1 LTGKVFSS
9 TASRDRSY
17 SSPPRADHRAADKE
31 QPYQAGP
38 GAGNA
43 GILSFA
49 DVMGMDLKYLND
61 ENYQEKKEYQEN
73 FAATHADSLILRDKG
88 YYRVLTCGKATP
100 IP

>member
-1 LTGKVFSS
+1 ML
-9 TASRDRSY
+9 
-17 SSPPRADHRAADKE
+17 
-31 QPYQAGP
+31 
-38 GAGNA
+38 

-88 YYRVLTCGKATP
+88 YYGCSTCGKATP
-100 IP
+100 IPLSYGAMTAYFHRSIGGYHAAKPEDL